1 MDKDKVRVIKI
12 SKEALFEFIY
22 EKFNECQADFLD
34 VDPLEV
40 SNWFDI
46 DLESG
51 QFIYC
56 AIRSEDESGNFLAM
70 PKGVDL
76 KKVMKNLPDTT
87 DSMFSPDH
95 KRYRELTKE
104 ELTEISNL

>member
-1 MDKDKVRVIKI
+1 MKNSMNVKSDI
-12 SKEALFEFIY
+12 
-22 EKFNECQADFLD
+22 LD
-34 VDPLEV
+34 VDSLEV

-46 DLESG
+46 DFENG

-56 AIRSEDESGNFLAM
+56 AIRSEDESGNFLTM

-87 DSMFSPDH
+87 DSVFSPDK

-104 ELTEISNL
+104 ELVDISNL